1 MSQTFSQISFGGG
14 FATPEPEEN
23 LCTTPHGK
31 EGKCIGLRNCNNII
45 VLLKKPIPTEVIKY
59 LRSSVCSFSG
69 FLPDVCC
76 PEQPVSFNT
85 QEIIST
91 TTTTTTS
98 TTTTTTTTTT
108 TPSTTSTPPPAING
122 KWGGWG
128 PWSTCSKTCGLG
140 EKSRTRACN
149 SPAPKNG
156 GKSCEGT
163 DVDKDECNLK
173 ECPSAVEI
181 PDECGEKKFQEIR
194 IVNGRPAKL
203 GAWPWQVAI
212 GYKNPDE
219 DKLDYLCGAALITKR
234 HVVTAAHCM
243 RDDLATVLLGEHVL
257 HNDTDGAQPE
267 EFKVMKKIPHP
278 QYNSRT
284 FANDIALLTMESDV
298 VFKDAIQ
305 PICLPG
311 RTPELLN
318 EDFVKIN
325 GLPTGVYI
333 TGWGATSFRGP
344 TSNTLLQGL
353 IQVTTPQ
360 FCADKFKAFT
370 NVDIDDTKICARDVN
385 DKIDACQG
393 DSGGPMM
400 WSGRDK
406 KDGKF
411 RFYLLGVVSFGYRC
425 AVKGFPGVYSRVT
438 EYDQWIRDTI
448 ANEFI

>member
-1 MSQTFSQISFGGG
+1 MGVTMTFKSVTFFIFTTLCMSQTFSQISFGGG

-98 TTTTTTTTTT
+98 TA
-108 TPSTTSTPPPAING
+108 ST
-122 KWGGWG
+122 
-128 PWSTCSKTCGLG
+128 
-140 EKSRTRACN
+140 TRACD

-257 HNDTDGAQPE
+257 HNDTDGAKPE

-333 TGWGATSFRGP
+333 TGWGATS
-344 TSNTLLQGL
+344 
-353 IQVTTPQ
+353 
-360 FCADKFKAFT
+360 
-370 NVDIDDTKICARDVN
+370 
-385 DKIDACQG
+385 
-393 DSGGPMM
+393 
-400 WSGRDK
+400 
-406 KDGKF
+406 
-411 RFYLLGVVSFGYRC
+411 
-425 AVKGFPGVYSRVT
+425 
-438 EYDQWIRDTI
+438 
-448 ANEFI
+448 